1 MRGSA
6 GRPGNNNIRQCEA
19 LERGGLNSTPRFD
32 VPMVGWADRVGKSVG
47 PLGVRKCRND
57 VDIRTIRTFA
67 AGPPNTR
74 CANLGATRQAE
85 KNKMKGAMR

>member
-32 VPMVGWADRVGKSVG
+32 VPMVGWADRGSKVGKSVG
-47 PLGVRKCRND
+47 PSGVRKCRND
-57 VDIRTIRTFA
+57 VEIRTIRTFA
-67 AGPPNTR
+67 AGPPNTD
-74 CANLGATRQAE
+74 APTLAQQDRQ
-85 KNKMKGAMR
+85 KRTK